1 MLDINY
7 NTVSWKS
14 IARKLLVENSLF
26 ALTKGSLFQS
36 LRREILKLPRL
47 NHSHLCQRLA
57 VVQCALRVKIISLHI
72 IIKYDESY

>member
-36 LRREILKLPRL
+36 LRREILKLSRL
-47 NHSHLCQRLA
+47 NHSRSLSTAGCSAHIY
-57 VVQCALRVKIISLHI
+57 KIISLHI